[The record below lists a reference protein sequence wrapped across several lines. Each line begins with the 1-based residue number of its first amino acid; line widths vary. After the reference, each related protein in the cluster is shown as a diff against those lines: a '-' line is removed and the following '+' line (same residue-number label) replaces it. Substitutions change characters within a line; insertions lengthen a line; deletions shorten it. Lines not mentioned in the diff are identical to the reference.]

1 MRNAGTDRLDRL
13 AKYLKQNRM
22 DKRLATNQKTRSLYA
37 NYIHVPDAKAR
48 IAEAIKQAEQTQR
61 NIDAL
66 TEEGD
71 DE

>member
-1 MRNAGTDRLDRL
+1 MKNSGTDRLDRL
-13 AKYLKQNRM
+13 NIYLKQNRI
-22 DKRLATNQKTRSLYA
+22 DKILATNQKNRSLYA

-66 TEEGD
+66 TDEGD
-71 DE
+71 DK

>member
-1 MRNAGTDRLDRL
+1 MKNSGTDRLDRL
-13 AKYLKQNRM
+13 NIYIKQNRM
-22 DKRLATNQKTRSLYA
+22 DKRLATNQKNRSLYA

-48 IAEAIKQAEQTQR
+48 IAEAIKQAGQTER

-66 TEEGD
+66 TDEGD